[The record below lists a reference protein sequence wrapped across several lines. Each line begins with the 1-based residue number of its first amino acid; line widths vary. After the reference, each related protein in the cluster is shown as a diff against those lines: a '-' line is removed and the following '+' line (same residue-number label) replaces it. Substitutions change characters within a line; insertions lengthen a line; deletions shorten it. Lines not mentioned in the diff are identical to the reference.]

1 MSTILAR
8 TIDNNYIYADRSD
21 KDGNGNNIASTY
33 ATQASVSAIR
43 QVPAAAAADENKV
56 LTVDSSG
63 SPAWVQ
69 PSSGTVDQT
78 YNAASTNAQ
87 SGTAVA
93 QAISSIPSASY
104 TAGDGIDISNDE
116 ISVAYDQNTL
126 DVAAISTTAS
136 LSSVMAWALNFS
148 LPSEVAAMIPS
159 LMTGGPSVTMTI
171 PSDILINQRYMEDDA
186 FLMFGTGY
194 NPLVNDSIILKTP
207 LTYSERTEEGISLDG
222 QTVTLPVVDSTNW
235 YIGSDVTTSAQFR
248 SMAIMFGSADG
259 SSVSISLGEGFYA
272 TDSTLNPPLTFSQ
285 LGAPLLTVLDPLPA
299 HTSAD
304 AGRVLQVQNDG
315 SLAWVTLT

>member
-104 TAGDGIDISNDE
+104 TAGDGIDITSGE

-136 LSSVMAWALNFS
+136 LSSVSAWALNIA
-148 LPSEVAAMIPS
+148 LPSDVTSMISS
-159 LMTGGPSVTMTI
+159 LMTC
-171 PSDILINQRYMEDDA
+171 Y
-186 FLMFGTGY
+186 
-194 NPLVNDSIILKTP
+194 
-207 LTYSERTEEGISLDG
+207 
-222 QTVTLPVVDSTNW
+222 
-235 YIGSDVTTSAQFR
+235 
-248 SMAIMFGSADG
+248 
-259 SSVSISLGEGFYA
+259 
-272 TDSTLNPPLTFSQ
+272 
-285 LGAPLLTVLDPLPA
+285 
-299 HTSAD
+299 
-304 AGRVLQVQNDG
+304 
-315 SLAWVTLT
+315 